1 MKKILIV
8 DDDQVFSKVLGDA
21 LALED
26 FTIVK
31 SINGSDGLLT
41 FEKEK
46 PDLVLLDMKMPG
58 LDGIGFLKKLREKN
72 NDETPIPVLI
82 ASNLSDIEK
91 VSEGISLGGKGYI
104 SKSDETTENIVGDIK
119 RVIAEEERL
128 KNKIK

>member
-91 VSEGISLGGKGYI
+91 VSEGISLGVKGYI